1 MKEKRMVQHLAWED
15 VPLEEM
21 SPTITRRIITG
32 EKVMTVIV
40 TLEKGATVPA
50 HSHESEQI
58 AYVMEGALRFTFED
72 GSTKDV
78 REGEVLVIPSNV
90 VHAAEALEYTVD
102 LDVFSPIREDW
113 LSGDDAYLRG

>member
-1 MKEKRMVQHLAWED
+1 VVQHIAWKD
-15 VPLEEM
+15 VTLEQL
-21 SPTITRRIITG
+21 SPTITRRMVTG

-40 TLEKGATVPA
+40 ELEKCAVVPA

-58 AYVMEGALRFTFED
+58 AYVMEGAIRFTFED

-78 REGEVLVIPSNV
+78 TKGEVLVIPSNV
-90 VHAAEALEYTVD
+90 VHAAEALEDTVN

-113 LSGDDAYLRG
+113 LRGDDAYLRGE

>member
-1 MKEKRMVQHLAWED
+1 MTIQHKAWDD

-40 TLEKGATVPA
+40 TLEKGAGVPA

-58 AYVMEGALRFTFED
+58 AYVIEGAIRFTFDD

-78 REGEVLVIPSNV
+78 KAGEVLVIPSNV
-90 VHAAEALEYTVD
+90 VHAAEALEDSVD
-102 LDVFSPIREDW
+102 LDIFSPIREDW
-113 LSGDDAYLRG
+113 LSGDDAYLRGE

>member
-1 MKEKRMVQHLAWED
+1 VVQHIAWED
-15 VPLEEM
+15 VTLEQL
-21 SPTITRRIITG
+21 SPTITRRMVTG

-40 TLEKGATVPA
+40 ELEKGAVVPS

-58 AYVMEGALRFTFED
+58 AYVMEGAIRFTFED

-78 REGEVLVIPSNV
+78 TKGEVLVIPSNV
-90 VHAAEALEYTVD
+90 VHAAEALEDSVD

-113 LSGDDAYLRG
+113 LSGDDAYLRGE